1 MGEAEGCNNLGY
13 SYRFGFGELD
23 DKKANE
29 FFGKAYEMGDA
40 KGCYRLGNL
49 YREGEGVRQNDNKAM
64 EFFGKACDLGEQKG
78 CDAYKKMKL
87 NKN

>member
-1 MGEAEGCNNLGY
+1 
-13 SYRFGFGELD
+13 
-23 DKKANE
+23 
-29 FFGKAYEMGDA
+29 MGDA